1 MAAAAPRRR
10 DNSHNEYYYE
20 EAEVERRVRKRKA
33 RYGCMCIFRYNHAK
47 VTQLSSLENCNHDF
61 VNQLK
66 PFLFT
71 VVAAQQDMKIILC
84 YVCISPSRLVVA
96 VEEAFTN
103 IKRHQEDEGV
113 SSPKH
118 LREVMDPRE
127 AAQAIFA
134 PMARAMQKYLRATRQ
149 QSYHTMESIIN
160 HLQFCITHNMTPKV
174 GIGIFVC
181 FF

>member
-1 MAAAAPRRR
+1 M
-10 DNSHNEYYYE
+10 DT
-20 EAEVERRVRKRKA
+20 
-33 RYGCMCIFRYNHAK
+33 CIFRYSY
-47 VTQLSSLENCNHDF
+47 SSLESCNNDF
-61 VNQLK
+61 VNQLR
-66 PFLFT
+66 PLLFT
-71 VVAAQQDMKIILC
+71 LVAAQHDVKIILC
-84 YVCISPSRLVVA
+84 YLCISPPRLVVA

-149 QSYHTMESIIN
+149 QSYHTMESIVN
-160 HLQFCITHNMTPKV
+160 HLQFCITHNMTPRV
-174 GIGIFVC
+174 GIGMFVC
-181 FF
+181 FFQSMYIYFMSFFLLHFRFP